1 MNAER
6 PTTPFMNP
14 TAHLTLRPPTALRL
28 WMTCFG
34 ILWCGLLAWVIV
46 LTAPRPSAIVPV
58 LMLGLGGAFIWRLA
72 AVAVMTDGDRLV
84 IRNVYRTWQLPRRAV
99 TGFRLG
105 RDTATPVGYVVF
117 ALTDDE
123 IVSLDVSRT
132 PSRSQRAQRQPAT
145 LQEWL
150 DADASGHA

>member
-1 MNAER
+1 MR
-6 PTTPFMNP
+6 I
-14 TAHLTLRPPTALRL
+14 
-28 WMTCFG
+28 WMIGFG
-34 ILWCGLLAWVIV
+34 VLWCALLAWVIV
-46 LTAPRPSAIVPV
+46 LTAPRPTTIVPV

-72 AVAVMTDGDRLV
+72 AVTVITDGDRLV

-105 RDTATPVGYVVF
+105 RDTATPFGYVVF

-132 PSRSQRAQRQPAT
+132 PSRSRRAQGQLAA
-145 LQEWL
+145 LQAWL
-150 DADASGHA
+150 DAESAGRA